1 VRVFARRHGD
11 ALHVCKVLRVLSRVV
26 TDAVVMM
33 LDAAFIVAMLAPAL
47 AAMAP
52 APIGRLG

>member
-1 VRVFARRHGD
+1 
-11 ALHVCKVLRVLSRVV
+11 
-26 TDAVVMM
+26 VMM
-33 LDAAFIVAMLAPAL
+33 LDAAFIVAMLPPAL